1 MIDDYNYSFDDELEH
16 AETAVEYQELS
27 RTLEE

>member
-1 MIDDYNYSFDDELEH
+1 MNDDYTYLFDDELEH
-16 AETAVEYQELS
+16 AETAAEYRELS